1 VEMVDRQGR
10 FPLPNVG
17 LMERGEA
24 KRLGGLKD
32 AKTIEER
39 ARGKG
44 KSPQRNSAAISSSSA
59 SDSRIGVAVAE
70 GEGIEKEKPKV
81 ISPELRLLLS
91 RKVIELDRLEEG
103 TENGAASGTRASGL
117 KN

>member
-1 VEMVDRQGR
+1 MVDRQGR

-32 AKTIEER
+32 TKTVEER
-39 ARGKG
+39 ARENG
-44 KSPQRNSAAISSSSA
+44 KSPQKNSAAVRSSSA
-59 SDSRIGVAVAE
+59 SDGRTEVAVAE
-70 GEGIEKEKPKV
+70 GEGVEKEKPKV

-91 RKVIELDRLEEG
+91 RKVIELDRLEESI
-103 TENGAASGTRASGL
+103 ENGAASGTRASGL
-117 KN
+117 KD